1 MIWSHACHY
10 VFRCPYLCIY
20 TLPSYLYLF
29 SSLCPNFPASAPAL
43 VLLAGLVTGH
53 TLELVLLGKKWALG
67 SLRSLDLDSMGSV
80 SLKTRA
86 QMLVKTD
93 LARDLLNEWRCRV
106 LLHFHSH
113 IPRNHDGPLLQG

>member
-10 VFRCPYLCIY
+10 VFRCRYLCTY

-29 SSLCPNFPASAPAL
+29 SSLCPNFPASALAL

-67 SLRSLDLDSMGSV
+67 SLRSLDLASMGFV

-86 QMLVKTD
+86 QMPVKTAHID
-93 LARDLLNEWRCRV
+93 PARDLLNEW
-106 LLHFHSH
+106 
-113 IPRNHDGPLLQG
+113 

>member
-20 TLPSYLYLF
+20 FALIFVFVL
-29 SSLCPNFPASAPAL
+29 SLCPNFPASAQAL

-67 SLRSLDLDSMGSV
+67 SLRSLDLASMGSV

-86 QMLVKTD
+86 QMPVKTAHID
-93 LARDLLNEWRCRV
+93 PARDLLDEW
-106 LLHFHSH
+106 
-113 IPRNHDGPLLQG
+113 